1 MDNLTQQPNEEQ
13 KDLLLDLDAAQQY
26 EYATQGQ
33 RFLNWLIDNLF
44 VNYAVGYATGFGIG
58 FLLGQIAPAFLLKV
72 LNEQETGAKSI
83 AFYSFVYLVGFI
95 NYMLYYTLS
104 EKLFK
109 GYTLGKLITGT
120 RALRQDGQELT
131 IKNSV
136 LRSLTRC
143 VPFEVFSGFGTLT
156 WHDSWTDTMVVKSR

>member
-1 MDNLTQQPNEEQ
+1 MDNLTQQPTDEQ
-13 KDLLLDLDAAQQY
+13 KDLLLDVDASQQY

-72 LNEQETGAKSI
+72 VNEQETGAKSF

-143 VPFEVFSGFGTLT
+143 VPFEVFSGFSTLT